1 MRSLKLT
8 ASSVLAA
15 ALLATPVAAASAST
29 STARFRAGS
38 GNYLTTS
45 GTDNLRQVS
54 GSVTFRQTVPG
65 APISASGSLS
75 GLQPN
80 TGYVTVPYKDGAC
93 IPAAGV
99 TAFPSAPFYTNATG
113 QVAFSGVTV
122 NPAAINPLGS
132 FNVNQTRSVS
142 VRQLIVSSVTV
153 PGVISTPNIPNV
165 GAVEACDRAPVT
177 TP

>member
-8 ASSVLAA
+8 ASTLFATTVLVVPAG
-15 ALLATPVAAASAST
+15 AASAST

-38 GNYLTTS
+38 GNYLTSS

-54 GSVTFRQTVPG
+54 GSVKFSQTVPG

-93 IPAAGV
+93 VPAAGV

-113 QVAFSGVTV
+113 QVTFSGVTV

-132 FNVNQTRSVS
+132 FNVNQTKSVS
-142 VRQLIVSSVTV
+142 VRQLVVSSVTI
-153 PGVISTPNIPNV
+153 PGVISTPNVPNV

-177 TP
+177 SS